1 MHGRAAATAATELGL
16 DPPRHRP
23 SHFAL
28 LDHFVALLLEPT
40 GDPVR
45 VGRLDRLA
53 ILLRQRGE
61 LVGLVPLV
69 ERQRRRRAL
78 GLGRAGRFAAAAVG
92 LGRLLERVGGGRGLA
107 GGGLGGDGA
116 LGLELGGRGAA
127 LDANLALGELGVLG
141 REGDELVDAVV
152 VLS

>member
-45 VGRLDRLA
+45 IGRLDRLA

-69 ERQRRRRAL
+69 ERRRRRAL
-78 GLGRAGRFAAAAVG
+78 GLGRAGGLAAATVG
-92 LGRLLERVGGGRGLA
+92 LGRLLERISGGRGLA

-116 LGLELGGRGAA
+116 LSLELSGRGAA
-127 LDANLALGELGVLG
+127 LDANLALGELEVLG